1 MEKNKSTKTTVK
13 KSPEPGH
20 SRRVQ
25 NSKPCV
31 ARKKG
36 GGSLDPGPNKPK
48 K

>member
-13 KSPEPGH
+13 KSPEPRH

-25 NSKPCV
+25 DSKPSV
-31 ARKKG
+31 ARKRG
-36 GGSLDPGPNKPK
+36 GGSLDPGPNKHK

>member
-13 KSPEPGH
+13 KSPEPRH
-20 SRRVQ
+20 SCRVQ
-25 NSKPCV
+25 DSKHRVTKKNS
-31 ARKKG
+31 

>member
-13 KSPEPGH
+13 KSSEPRH

-25 NSKPCV
+25 DSKPNV
-31 ARKKG
+31 AKKRG

>member
-13 KSPEPGH
+13 KSPEPRH

-25 NSKPCV
+25 DSKPNV
-31 ARKKG
+31 AKRRG